1 MRRVRIL
8 RTHACLVMIA
18 QLLAAAQLTGCA
30 TSDAMAPREYRDV
43 ASASIVTVAGEG
55 TVFSH
60 PRPDYAVHAQDYITI
75 VPVEVARDGRHAL
88 YFYSYLWST
97 VDLPADSGVTD
108 TLQLVADGREIPL
121 APVSGSLQSVGRGE
135 APLEPPARDALPLLA
150 PTTREVLQLVMHA
163 RDVSMVATRNG
174 HEERYDLWTD
184 GRAAFGA
191 LVLGSADGP

>member
-8 RTHACLVMIA
+8 RTHAGLVIA

-30 TSDAMAPREYRDV
+30 TSDALAPREYVDV
-43 ASASIVTVAGEG
+43 ASASIVIVAGEG

-75 VPVEVARDGRHAL
+75 VPVEVTRDGRHAL

-97 VDLPADSGVTD
+97 VDLPEDSGVTD

-121 APVSGSLQSVGRGE
+121 APVGGSLQSVGLGE
-135 APLEPPARDALPLLA
+135 APLEPPSRQALPVLA
-150 PTTREVLQLVMHA
+150 PTTREVLQLVMQA

-174 HEERYDLWTD
+174 QEERYDLWTD
-184 GRAAFGA
+184 RRAAFGA
-191 LVLGSADGP
+191 LALGNADGP